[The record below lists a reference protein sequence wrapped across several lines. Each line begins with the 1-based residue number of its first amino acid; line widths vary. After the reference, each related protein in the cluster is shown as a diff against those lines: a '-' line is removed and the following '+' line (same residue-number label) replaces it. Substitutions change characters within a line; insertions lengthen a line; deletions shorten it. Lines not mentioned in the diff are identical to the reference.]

1 MVEVRKGVDGGFKRV
16 TKSKQCLEASTT
28 TPPRTA
34 DGLTAVSQRPN
45 VDPSS
50 ENSLLSSPKFSRS
63 HKPCQFCLLARQG
76 LEISGRPTQHNAHR
90 FHSVCRTGFVSCRAT
105 ARVHREQLVGW
116 SQLMRRGNLKPP
128 TSIPGYVQDTELH
141 PKRQWLET
149 NVLQQV

>member
-1 MVEVRKGVDGGFKRV
+1 MTRQCRTIFERSGRYIKFLAWLKFGKASMGGFKRV

-50 ENSLLSSPKFSRS
+50 EYSLLSSPKFSRS
-63 HKPCQFCLLARQG
+63 YKPCQFCLLARQC

-116 SQLMRRGNLKPP
+116 SQLVGGR
-128 TSIPGYVQDTELH
+128 S
-141 PKRQWLET
+141 
-149 NVLQQV
+149 